1 MTAPPRLDPN
11 ERTRPRPADADD
23 VIVAIDADGMRRQ
36 IGKLDAH
43 LHNIRHMAVSI
54 FVFRDGKLLLQ
65 KRAAGKYHSPHLWAN
80 TCCSHPRWDES
91 ADDCAL
97 RRLRE
102 ELGFS
107 VVLQPFG
114 IVEYQAPVGDLY
126 ENEIVHRFHGRLPAD
141 GPPVVPDPE
150 EVEEIAWMSL
160 YEIETDIAARP
171 DAYAPWFRIYMRE
184 HRGEL
189 DDLAGAT

>member
-11 ERTRPRPADADD
+11 AQSRPRPADADD
-23 VIVAIDADGMRRQ
+23 VIVAVDADGMQRQ
-36 IGKLDAH
+36 VGKLDAH

-91 ADDCAL
+91 AHDCAD

-102 ELGFS
+102 ELGFN
-107 VVLQPFG
+107 VDLTPFG
-114 IVEYQAPVGDLY
+114 IVEYQAPVGDLF

-141 GPPVVPDPE
+141 GPLVVPDPD

-160 YEIETDIAARP
+160 DEIEADIAARP
-171 DAYAPWFRIYMRE
+171 ETYAPWFRIYMRE

-189 DDLAGAT
+189 HEHADAT